1 MDNNTIMSPKTFM
14 NKKLFDSVSNI
25 RKGKKVLSSE
35 FKMLK
40 LEDYEKVITYQYNVS
55 QLKEIC
61 IFHKIR
67 KTGNKDELIY
77 NIYNYLKY
85 SLYAIK
91 VQRITKGYILRKYLK
106 YGGPGLMNRKLCI
119 NETDFATLD
128 PIKDIPYNQFYSF
141 TDSKNNTYGC
151 DIISLYGLV
160 SNAKTI
166 VSSHGRTVVNPY
178 NREIM
183 SEEKIN
189 NFSLYLK
196 LAKIAKI
203 EFEIQNVVDIIEP
216 KKQMEM
222 KIIELFQYINELG
235 NYADSSWL
243 TELPRHMLVLFIR
256 ELYDI
261 WNYRAQLLPS
271 MMREITPPHGNPFIG
286 LQLHLAQNQSSEA
299 LLKNAVRIIEI
310 MVKSG
315 ITVENRSLGAYYVLA
330 ALTLVND
337 NARNSLPW
345 LYQSVAYS

>member
-1 MDNNTIMSPKTFM
+1 MDVNTLTSPNTYL
-14 NKKLFDSVSNI
+14 NKKVFDNVSNLK
-25 RKGKKVLSSE
+25 KGKKILSSE

-61 IFHKIR
+61 VFYKLR
-67 KTGNKDELIY
+67 KTGNKDELTHK
-77 NIYNYLKY
+77 IYNYLKY

-91 VQRITKGYILRKYLK
+91 VQRMIRGYILRKYLNFA
-106 YGGPGLMNRKLCI
+106 GPGLMNRKACI
-119 NETDFATLD
+119 NETDFATLE
-128 PIKDIPYNQFYSF
+128 PIIEIPYNQFYSF
-141 TDSKNNTYGC
+141 TDKDNNIYGC

-160 SNAKTI
+160 SNSKTC
-166 VSSHGRTVVNPY
+166 VSTNGKTVINPY

-183 SEEKIN
+183 DEKQLN
-189 NFSLYLK
+189 KFSLYLK

-203 EFEIQNVVDIIEP
+203 EFEIQNVTDIIDP

-222 KIIELFQYINELG
+222 KIIEIFQYINELG

-261 WNYRAQLLPS
+261 WNYRAQLS
-271 MMREITPPHGNPFIG
+271 TSTMREITPPHGNPFIG
-286 LQLHLAQNQSSEA
+286 LQLHLSQNQSTEA